1 MTRCTARTGRRS
13 RRSCSLRACG
23 QRGPVAS
30 TLLGRDL
37 SAYHRVR
44 RARNAGDYR
53 EEHDAVAD
61 DILAD
66 HPGCQKIVDIAKR
79 VVGQMPPL

>member
-1 MTRCTARTGRRS
+1 M
-13 RRSCSLRACG
+13 
-23 QRGPVAS
+23 
-30 TLLGRDL
+30 

-53 EEHDAVAD
+53 DEHDTVAVAD
-61 DILAD
+61 DVLAD

-79 VVGQMPPL
+79 VIGQMPPF